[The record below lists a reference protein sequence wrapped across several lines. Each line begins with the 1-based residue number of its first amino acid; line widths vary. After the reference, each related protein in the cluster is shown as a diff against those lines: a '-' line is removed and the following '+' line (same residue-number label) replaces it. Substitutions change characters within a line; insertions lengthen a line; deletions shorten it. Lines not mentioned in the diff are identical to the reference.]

1 MKPTWI
7 VVFGLGLAGNAAA
20 GIEVV
25 SDAACPYY
33 AVDMESFA
41 TCDGDRVAR
50 APTGE
55 EEVKK
60 VALDEAKP
68 PASQAPKSSAALRG
82 APPQGRATKTA
93 IKAKPR

>member
-1 MKPTWI
+1 MKATWI
-7 VVFGLGLAGNAAA
+7 MVFALGLAGNAMA

-33 AVDMESFA
+33 AVDIESFA

-50 APTGE
+50 APAAA

-60 VALDEAKP
+60 AALDEAKP
-68 PASQAPKSSAALRG
+68 PAFHPPTSSATLRG
-82 APPQGRATKTA
+82 APPQGRVAKAA